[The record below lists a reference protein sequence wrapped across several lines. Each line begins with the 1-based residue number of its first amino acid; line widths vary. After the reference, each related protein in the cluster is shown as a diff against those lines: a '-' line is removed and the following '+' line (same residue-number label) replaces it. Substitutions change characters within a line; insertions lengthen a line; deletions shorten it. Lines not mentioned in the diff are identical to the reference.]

1 MPINAVTCHYSLG
14 WLLAPPSSC
23 DQLHPSELNNQP
35 RPPHSCDYLCSS
47 DTKERS
53 SQVQESLEII
63 EISTDSEVVSSPTP
77 ERSRM
82 DVVNQGKKIKS
93 THKRS
98 SHKRPFNRRKR
109 ISIVQPM
116 FSKRKPAGKKSFHR
130 MKLRDTSKQPLR
142 APRHAHKQCSSQD
155 TGWRRCGMFR
165 LLSHITNPY
174 VSKSR

>member
-1 MPINAVTCHYSLG
+1 MPINTDTCHYSLG

-23 DQLHPSELNNQP
+23 DQLHPSDSNNQLHS
-35 RPPHSCDYLCSS
+35 PHSCDYLYQS
-47 DTKERS
+47 DTKEGS

-63 EISTDSEVVSSPTP
+63 ELSTDSEAVPSPTP

-82 DVVNQGKKIKS
+82 AIANPGKKI
-93 THKRS
+93 HRRP

-109 ISIVQPM
+109 ISIVQPT

-142 APRHAHKQCSSQD
+142 AQKHTHRQCSSQD
-155 TGWRRCGMFR
+155 TGWRRCGMFQ